1 MEVYNIPPFFVAKT
15 MNTNQLRLSIT
26 KSKSLGYTIYE
37 MVITLSIIG
46 ILVAAS
52 LPIVY
57 SSVLVHNQDTTVLQ
71 LKALVR
77 FAQEEAVRGSGTS
90 LIICAAEYN
99 TSNGTNSYLNDCA
112 TGNSWSEGV
121 LTYAD
126 LDSSGSYNSGER
138 IKALRF
144 DGGATVSAATS
155 PGGTALNRLT
165 VLPTGLLTDASSNE
179 AWTFTISQSKF
190 GQTQSVTL
198 LLNNYGYFCVQS
210 YTGQNNGSTALC

>member
-1 MEVYNIPPFFVAKT
+1 
-15 MNTNQLRLSIT
+15 MNTNHFRLSIT

-46 ILVAAS
+46 VLVAAS

-57 SSVLVHNQDTTVLQ
+57 SSVLVHNQDATVLQ
-71 LKALVR
+71 LKALVK
-77 FAQEEAVRGSGTS
+77 FAQEEAVRGSGAS
-90 LIICAAEYN
+90 LIICAAEYDTN
-99 TSNGTNSYLNDCA
+99 NGTNSYLNGCA
-112 TGNSWSEGV
+112 SGNSWSEGI
-121 LTYAD
+121 LTYTD
-126 LDSSGSYNSGER
+126 LDSNGSYNSGER
-138 IKALRF
+138 LKALRF
-144 DGGATVSAATS
+144 DGGATISAATS
-155 PGGTALNRLT
+155 PGGTALNQLIA
-165 VLPTGLLTDASSNE
+165 LPSGLLSDANSNE

>member
-1 MEVYNIPPFFVAKT
+1 
-15 MNTNQLRLSIT
+15 MNTNHFRLTSP
-26 KSKSLGYTIYE
+26 KSKVLGYTIYE
-37 MVITLSIIG
+37 MVVTVSIIG
-46 ILVAAS
+46 VLVAAA

-71 LKALVR
+71 LKALVK
-77 FAQEEAVRGSGTS
+77 FAQEEAVRGSGAS
-90 LIICAAEYN
+90 LIICAAEYDTN
-99 TSNGTNSYLNDCA
+99 NGSNSYLNDCA
-112 TGNSWSEGV
+112 SGNSWSEGV
-121 LTYAD
+121 LAYID
-126 LDSSGSYNSGER
+126 LDSSGGYNSGER
-138 IKALRF
+138 LKALRF

-155 PGGTALNRLT
+155 PGGAALNRLT
-165 VLPTGLLTDASSNE
+165 VLPNGLLTDASNNE

>member
-1 MEVYNIPPFFVAKT
+1 MEVYYIPPFFIAKT
-15 MNTNQLRLSIT
+15 MNTNHLRLSIA

-37 MVITLSIIG
+37 MVVTLSIIG
-46 ILVAAS
+46 VLVASA
-52 LPIVY
+52 LPMVY
-57 SSVLVHNQDTTVLQ
+57 SSVLVHNQDVTVLQ
-71 LKALVR
+71 LKALVK

-90 LIICAAEYN
+90 LIICAAEYDTN
-99 TSNGTNSYLNDCA
+99 NGTNSYLNGCA
-112 TGNSWSEGV
+112 SGNSWSEGV

-126 LDSSGSYNSGER
+126 LNLNGSYNSAER
-138 IKALRF
+138 LKALRF

-155 PGGTALNRLT
+155 LGGAAINQLT
-165 VLPTGLLTDASSNE
+165 VLPTGLITDASSNE

>member
-1 MEVYNIPPFFVAKT
+1 
-15 MNTNQLRLSIT
+15 MNTNHFRLTSP
-26 KSKSLGYTIYE
+26 KSKVLGYTIYE
-37 MVITLSIIG
+37 MVVTVSIIG
-46 ILVAAS
+46 ILVAAA

-71 LKALVR
+71 LKALVK
-77 FAQEEAVRGSGTS
+77 FAQEEAVRGSGAS
-90 LIICAAEYN
+90 LIICAAEYDTN
-99 TSNGTNSYLNDCA
+99 NGTNSYLNGCA
-112 TGNSWSEGV
+112 SGNSWSEGI
-121 LTYAD
+121 LTYVD
-126 LDSSGSYNSGER
+126 LNSNGSYNSTER
-138 IKALRF
+138 LKALRF

-165 VLPTGLLTDASSNE
+165 VLPNGLLTDASNNE

>member
-1 MEVYNIPPFFVAKT
+1 
-15 MNTNQLRLSIT
+15 MNANHLCSSIA
-26 KSKSLGYTIYE
+26 KSKTLGYTIYE

-46 ILVAAS
+46 ILLAAA

-57 SSVLVHNQDTTVLQ
+57 SSVLVHNQDVTVLQ
-71 LKALVR
+71 LKALVK
-77 FAQEEAVRGSGTS
+77 FAQEEAVRGSGAS
-90 LIICAAEYN
+90 LIICAAEYDTN
-99 TSNGTNSYLNDCA
+99 NGNNSYLNSCA
-112 TGNSWSEGV
+112 SGNSWSEGI
-121 LTYAD
+121 LTYVD
-126 LDSSGSYNSGER
+126 LNSNGNYNSTER
-138 IKALRF
+138 LKALRF

-155 PGGTALNRLT
+155 PDGVALNKLI
-165 VLPTGLLTDASSNE
+165 VLPSGLLSNVNSNE

>member
-1 MEVYNIPPFFVAKT
+1 
-15 MNTNQLRLSIT
+15 MNANHLCVSIA
-26 KSKSLGYTIYE
+26 KSKTLGYTIYE

-46 ILVAAS
+46 VLLAAA

-57 SSVLVHNQDTTVLQ
+57 SSVLVHNQDVTVLQ
-71 LKALVR
+71 LKALVK
-77 FAQEEAVRGSGTS
+77 FAQEEAVRGSGAS
-90 LIICAAEYN
+90 LIICAAEYDTN
-99 TSNGTNSYLNDCA
+99 NGNNSYLNSCA
-112 TGNSWSEGV
+112 SGNSWSEGI

-126 LDSSGSYNSGER
+126 LNSNGSYNSTER
-138 IKALRF
+138 LKALRF

-155 PGGTALNRLT
+155 PSGTALNQLI
-165 VLPTGLLTDASSNE
+165 VLPSGLLSDANSNE

-190 GQTQSVTL
+190 GQSQSVTL